1 MVVERRAAR
10 ALLIADRSVV
20 LIEGRDPARPERG
33 TWWLTPGGG
42 IEDGESLEVAVA
54 REILEE
60 TGLVVAPEQVG
71 AVVATRVAHFD
82 FDERTFR
89 QHESFFA
96 VVVAPFTPTDRGWD
110 ELERRELITHRWW
123 TLDEL
128 ATTDETVYPSELA
141 SLMHAVLDGRI
152 DSPMQLRGDERY

>member
-1 MVVERRAAR
+1 MVVERSAAR
-10 ALLIADRSVV
+10 ALLIADRSVL

-42 IEDGESLEVAVA
+42 IEDGESLEAAVA
-54 REILEE
+54 REIREE
-60 TGLVVAPEQVG
+60 TGLVVAPDELG

-82 FDERTFR
+82 FDGRTYR

-110 ELERRELITHRWW
+110 ELERRGLVTHRWW

-128 ATTDETVYPSELA
+128 AATNQTIYPSDLA
-141 SLMHAVLDGRI
+141 PLLYAVLDHRI
-152 DSPMQLRGDERY
+152 DSPMQLRGDERS